1 MKDFSVQSGVLIVCT
16 VAITMQTIFALKHK
30 QCVDRNSA
38 IIEKMQDND
47 TDRETI
53 QSRGYEINIGC
64 RADTDFN
71 LT

>member
-1 MKDFSVQSGVLIVCT
+1 
-16 VAITMQTIFALKHK
+16 MQTIFALKHK

-38 IIEKMQDND
+38 IIEKIQDND

-53 QSRGYEINIGC
+53 QSRGYEINIGF